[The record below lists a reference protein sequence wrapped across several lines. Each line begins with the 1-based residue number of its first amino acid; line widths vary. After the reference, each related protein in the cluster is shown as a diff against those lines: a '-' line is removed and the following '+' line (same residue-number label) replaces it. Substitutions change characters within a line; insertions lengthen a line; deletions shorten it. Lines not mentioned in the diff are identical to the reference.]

1 MVSSSKV
8 KKTQASDN
16 ASTRFLVVVK
26 RKGEKEEYFIKD
38 LVQSNGTSK
47 KKLLRLKA
55 LRALRSAS

>member
-26 RKGEKEEYFIKD
+26 RKEEYFIRD